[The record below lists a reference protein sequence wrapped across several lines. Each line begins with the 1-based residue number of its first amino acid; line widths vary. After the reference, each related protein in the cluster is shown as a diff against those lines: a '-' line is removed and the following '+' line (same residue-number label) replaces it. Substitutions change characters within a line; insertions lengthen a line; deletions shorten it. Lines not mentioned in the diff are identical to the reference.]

1 MIKSTTSNKLKKHT
15 STKVEQLE
23 YTHKDIFLFKNGIC
37 GFKNAKK
44 FIIAPLPQDTPKHY
58 RYLQSTEDESLKLI
72 IMNITVNPKNFSIIN
87 AKDLE
92 TSLHLKN
99 LELKDVAIFLVTS
112 MHSKLGKNYISV
124 NTVAPIMLN
133 PVSQEGWQVI
143 LDSPAYNVQHYLG

>member
-44 FIIAPLPQDTPKHY
+44 FIIAPLPQDTPEHY

-92 TSLHLKN
+92 TSLHSKN

-112 MHSKLGKNYISV
+112 MYSESGKHYISV
-124 NTVAPIMLN
+124 NTTAPIILN
-133 PVSQEGWQVI
+133 PLSQEGWQVI